1 MNSQSTKAKS
11 TQKKVNPF
19 FEGDKWDYLKTF
31 LTTLFIV
38 VMFGIFNIFYMIHNI
53 FNDNVKSKYNVD
65 AAFES

>member
-38 VMFGIFNIFYMIHNI
+38 VMFVFGLHSGPIIRLLQTI
-53 FNDNVKSKYNVD
+53 
-65 AAFES
+65 AAAAA